1 MKTTPLTKIILN
13 DEDALGLAIDEV
25 LLRSKTFRRASRHV
39 RKLQRKL
46 RRKMTRDAWRLYL
59 HLEEVVNDRAIVEQ
73 DVLIRWAFES
83 GRRA

>member
-1 MKTTPLTKIILN
+1 VRKPPNLTKKILAN
-13 DEDALGLAIDEV
+13 ADALGLAVDDL

-59 HLEEVVNDRAIVEQ
+59 HLEEVVNDR
-73 DVLIRWAFES
+73 
-83 GRRA
+83 G